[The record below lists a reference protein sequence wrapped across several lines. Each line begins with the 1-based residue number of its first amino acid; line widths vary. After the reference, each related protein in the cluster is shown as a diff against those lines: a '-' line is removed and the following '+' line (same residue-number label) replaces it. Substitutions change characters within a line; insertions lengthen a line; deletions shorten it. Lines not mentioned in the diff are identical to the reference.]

1 MKLVREPLVHF
12 LLLGLGL
19 FVLFGIVGDADD
31 APPGRIDIPGARV
44 AQLTEIFTRTWQRPP
59 TEQELE
65 GLIEDHI
72 REEVYYREALA
83 MGLDRDDTIVRRRL
97 RQKLEFFTD
106 DLVASVAPTEKQ
118 LEAYRSEHAD
128 TFRVPATLSFRQIY
142 FNRDRRGKQA
152 TSDAESLLVQLNG
165 GGSEV
170 DTAGSGDSLMLP
182 GDYDRVSEVD
192 IDRGFGNGFGAA
204 LADLPLGRW
213 SGPVESG
220 YGLHLVLIRQR
231 QPGSA
236 PALVEVREVVERE
249 WRNARR
255 QEATEAFY
263 RGLRERYVVSVER
276 PEEGNGD
283 ANPKVVQARP

>member
-19 FVLFGIVGDADD
+19 FVLFGIVGDSDD
-31 APPGRIDIPGARV
+31 APPGRIEISTARV

-106 DLVASVAPTEKQ
+106 DLVAAVAPTEKQ
-118 LEAYRSEHAD
+118 LEAYLSKHAD

-152 TSDAESLLVQLNG
+152 TSDAESLLAQLNG
-165 GGSEV
+165 GGSAV

-182 GDYDRVSEVD
+182 GDYDRVSEDEVASA
-192 IDRGFGNGFGAA
+192 FGSRFAAA

-220 YGLHLVLIRQR
+220 FGLHLVLIRER
-231 QPGSA
+231 QPGSF
-236 PALVEVREVVERE
+236 PALAEVREAVERE

-255 QEATEAFY
+255 QEATETFY

-276 PEEGNGD
+276 PEEGDGD
-283 ANPKVVQARP
+283 ANPKVAEARP